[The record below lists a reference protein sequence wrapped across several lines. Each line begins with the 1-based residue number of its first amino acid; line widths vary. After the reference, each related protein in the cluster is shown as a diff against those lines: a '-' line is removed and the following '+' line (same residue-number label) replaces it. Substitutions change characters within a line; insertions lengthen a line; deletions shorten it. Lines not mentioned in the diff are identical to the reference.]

1 MNKEFNVPRFLV
13 SSHKGGSGKTLLTI
27 GLIYVFRDLGLKVA
41 GFKKGPDYI
50 DAGWLSKVSGVVCR
64 NLDPFLFEEEDVLKS
79 FYQGAKQS
87 DLVIIEGNRG
97 LFDGLD
103 VYGSYSTAKLAQVL
117 KTPVVLVLDCTKVT
131 RSLAPLVKGFLNFEQ
146 GVEIKGVVL
155 NKIARPR
162 HEDIIRKSIEYYTG
176 VKVLGALP
184 KLKNLPPERHLG
196 LITSFEYQQELFL
209 NELSQAIKQNFDL
222 EGFLTIAK
230 DVPPI
235 EFTFLPQE
243 LPESELNGIK
253 IGVFWDKAFQFY
265 YPENL
270 ESFQNLGA
278 EIKLINAFE
287 DKSLEDIDGLYLGGG
302 FPEVQAEAL
311 SENKDL
317 MKEVKEAVLEGMPV
331 YAECGGLMY
340 LGKKIIWKNRE
351 YPMSE
356 VLPITFKVEPTPQG
370 HGYVIAKVKEKNP
383 YFDVGLSIKGHEFH
397 YSKPVDFELDQD
409 VKFVFDL
416 EKGVGF
422 KEKKD
427 GILFKNLLAAYTH
440 IHVFSVKCW
449 TEKFLK
455 KAKEFNL
462 QKSS

>member
-1 MNKEFNVPRFLV
+1 MNKVFNIPRVLI

-27 GLIYVFRDLGLKVA
+27 GLIYVFRELGLKVA

-50 DAGWLSKVSGVVCR
+50 DAGWLSKISGSACR
-64 NLDPFLFEEEDVLKS
+64 NLDPFLFKEEDVLRS
-79 FYQGAKQS
+79 FYLGAKEC
-87 DLVIIEGNRG
+87 DLAVIEGNRG
-97 LFDGLD
+97 LFDGID
-103 VYGSYSTAKLAQVL
+103 VYGSYSTAKLAQL
-117 KTPVVLVLDCTKVT
+117 LRSPVILVLDCTKVT

-146 GVEIKGVVL
+146 GIDIKGVVL

-162 HEDIIRKSIEYYTG
+162 HEDIIRRSIEYYTG

-209 NELSQAIKQNFDL
+209 DELSKAIKQNFDL
-222 EGFLTIAK
+222 EGLLGIAK
-230 DVPPI
+230 NVPPF
-235 EFTFLPQE
+235 EVNLSFQVDQR
-243 LPESELNGIK
+243 SELNGIK

-270 ESFQNLGA
+270 ESFQTFGA
-278 EIKLINAFE
+278 EVKLINAFE
-287 DKSLEDIDGLYLGGG
+287 DKTLPEIDGLYLGGG

-311 SENKDL
+311 SENRDL
-317 MKEVKEAVLEGMPV
+317 MKDLKEAVLEGMPV

-340 LGKKIIWKNRE
+340 LGKQIIWKNRK

-356 VLPITFKVEPTPQG
+356 VLPIIFKVEPTPQG
-370 HGYVIAKVKEKNP
+370 HGYVIAKVKKENP
-383 YFDVGLSIKGHEFH
+383 YFDLGLSIKGHEFH
-397 YSKPVDFELDQD
+397 YSKPVEFEPQQD
-409 VKFVFDL
+409 LKLIFEL

-422 KEKKD
+422 EGKKD
-427 GILFKNLLAAYTH
+427 GILYKNLLAAYTH

-449 TEKFLK
+449 AEKFLR
-455 KAKEFNL
+455 KAKEFKL
-462 QKSS
+462 KKTS